1 MLGFQLFDILNSV
14 FSEAGESKVVYSASL
29 NSDLELGKSFP
40 YPAEIMEGNKY
51 YNYPFVA
58 GGIFAFSTDL
68 YSSVE
73 KSDLSV
79 NEKFYEKA
87 ENVAFGVKMLKAA
100 KKNVVYI
107 PEPLLLDRQEQEPLT
122 LDPQLK
128 AEYQLIM
135 R

>member
-1 MLGFQLFDILNSV
+1 MAKGKNQHVVKHSDGWAVKGAGNSK
-14 FSEAGESKVVYSASL
+14 ATKVTHTQAQ
-29 NSDLELGKSFP
+29 
-40 YPAEIMEGNKY
+40 AI
-51 YNYPFVA
+51 
-58 GGIFAFSTDL
+58 
-68 YSSVE
+68 
-73 KSDLSV
+73 
-79 NEKFYEKA
+79 EKA
-87 ENVAFGVKMLKAA
+87 ENIAFGVKMLKAA